1 MGKCV
6 DDLVLVM
13 QALTN
18 TAKIESLPV
27 TQRDIYRVIKP
38 FDQTIYKDRST
49 KLRIGYFKTFSYFDA
64 TVANQ
69 RGVEIGVEA
78 LRQKGHEVIEI
89 EFPLAKE
96 IMKHFLI
103 HVASDNLQGYKE
115 IIGNDEGTDINE

>member
-38 FDQTIYKDRST
+38 FD
-49 KLRIGYFKTFSYFDA
+49 
-64 TVANQ
+64 
-69 RGVEIGVEA
+69 
-78 LRQKGHEVIEI
+78 
-89 EFPLAKE
+89 
-96 IMKHFLI
+96 
-103 HVASDNLQGYKE
+103 
-115 IIGNDEGTDINE
+115 

>member
-1 MGKCV
+1 
-6 DDLVLVM
+6 
-13 QALTN
+13 
-18 TAKIESLPV
+18 
-27 TQRDIYRVIKP
+27 
-38 FDQTIYKDRST
+38 
-49 KLRIGYFKTFSYFDA
+49 
-64 TVANQ
+64 VANQ